1 MIPKFNTSATTEFHK
16 LNDSASR
23 ELSRSGFADDSKSI
37 ISEHRDDSSC
47 DIFSAEG
54 KQFSVSSA
62 EEEGREAIEKE
73 MVLPGSPVDCFGFPK
88 TAALTRDLS
97 NANSAGAQPSRK
109 DTAPETVNLTSANE
123 EFRNRQWFSV
133 PPPPPLP
140 PLVKRNT
147 SASAATHK
155 KDLGAGNVKDAIL
168 ELAKK
173 VAISHAFQATEWPEV
188 SVPPPAPSKDFGPS
202 LTPPPIKGKSL
213 ANIFEQQTLS
223 ETEIMTSFEKT
234 FSPVDASSEAS
245 SFNKE
250 DASSFMESVGNITM
264 DAFGFP
270 LVEPVTPAKS
280 TGTKSTPKSGKNKSM
295 PITPAKSVI
304 SNKGT
309 PRTPGTNKSMRAVPV
324 CAHDSP
330 AKAVARIKSAPALNR
345 LIANAQMQA
354 HYKGQTAFQFQ
365 ADFSIP
371 DAPPSA
377 SGSAA
382 LYDAN
387 DGPKQN
393 VEEVKPGAMPTLI
406 RDLVKTESKIY
417 KAKAPDTGVD
427 KLIVGS
433 MEDPRKSCEDKD
445 ACLAVSTELTIP
457 FMNVDVSTFS
467 PSFPRHKAPSMKPDG
482 SFEANESSIA
492 LLDSS
497 VELTFPQRRKKRL
510 PSSKLRCT
518 DDTLYC
524 NINLKEVETTMWEF
538 MDAFDERAGK
548 CGYVIGCTD
557 RIPKVVST
565 SDIDTSSLLEDEF
578 LVNKAAQH
586 SVSLL
591 DSVVIDE

>member
-1 MIPKFNTSATTEFHK
+1 
-16 LNDSASR
+16 
-23 ELSRSGFADDSKSI
+23 
-37 ISEHRDDSSC
+37 
-47 DIFSAEG
+47 
-54 KQFSVSSA
+54 
-62 EEEGREAIEKE
+62 
-73 MVLPGSPVDCFGFPK
+73 
-88 TAALTRDLS
+88 
-97 NANSAGAQPSRK
+97 
-109 DTAPETVNLTSANE
+109 
-123 EFRNRQWFSV
+123 
-133 PPPPPLP
+133 
-140 PLVKRNT
+140 
-147 SASAATHK
+147 
-155 KDLGAGNVKDAIL
+155 
-168 ELAKK
+168 
-173 VAISHAFQATEWPEV
+173 
-188 SVPPPAPSKDFGPS
+188 
-202 LTPPPIKGKSL
+202 
-213 ANIFEQQTLS
+213 
-223 ETEIMTSFEKT
+223 
-234 FSPVDASSEAS
+234 
-245 SFNKE
+245 
-250 DASSFMESVGNITM
+250 
-264 DAFGFP
+264 
-270 LVEPVTPAKS
+270 
-280 TGTKSTPKSGKNKSM
+280 
-295 PITPAKSVI
+295 
-304 SNKGT
+304 
-309 PRTPGTNKSMRAVPV
+309 
-324 CAHDSP
+324 
-330 AKAVARIKSAPALNR
+330 
-345 LIANAQMQA
+345 MQA